1 MDYQYSEIT
10 PEVIELAKLCTQK
23 GGIDPSLYAKY
34 EVKRGLR
41 DINGK
46 GVLAGLTEISEVH
59 ANDIINGESVPC
71 EGRLYYRGIN
81 VEDIVAGF
89 MRDERFGFE
98 ETVYL
103 LLFGN
108 LPNEKQLNEKIKQ
121 MLSQDS
127 ARIPYSMDEYNW
139 DTIAEQVVAVYENV
153 T

>member
-71 EGRLYYRGIN
+71 EGRLYYRESMLRILLQVLCAMN
-81 VEDIVAGF
+81 DSVLRRQF
-89 MRDERFGFE
+89 TYYYL
-98 ETVYL
+98 ETY
-103 LLFGN
+103 
-108 LPNEKQLNEKIKQ
+108 Q
-121 MLSQDS
+121 MK
-127 ARIPYSMDEYNW
+127 N
-139 DTIAEQVVAVYENV
+139 N
-153 T
+153 

>member
-59 ANDIINGESVPC
+59 AMILLMGNLYRVKAGYITGESM
-71 EGRLYYRGIN
+71 LKI
-81 VEDIVAGF
+81 
-89 MRDERFGFE
+89 
-98 ETVYL
+98 L
-103 LLFGN
+103 LQVLCA
-108 LPNEKQLNEKIKQ
+108 
-121 MLSQDS
+121 MSDS
-127 ARIPYSMDEYNW
+127 ALRRQFTYYYLETYQMKN
-139 DTIAEQVVAVYENV
+139 N
-153 T
+153 